1 MSPFLAVCYTD
12 DTVMI
17 SSKLLDNQLA
27 WTTTSDRS
35 MNAGLHQTVKSED
48 IEDRNSPELSS

>member
-1 MSPFLAVCYTD
+1 MCYTD

-17 SSKLLDNQLA
+17 SSKLFDNQLGRA
-27 WTTTSDRS
+27 WTTTSDQS

-48 IEDRNSPELSS
+48 TEDGNSPELSS